1 MHNSSAESPQA
12 VPLLHLKLQATW
24 LKLAQ
29 TEHQRD
35 VGWPGRV
42 CLVSRPEHAMQ
53 HLAPGKNCTV
63 LFICK
68 ERITVQANEDH
79 SLAHCSSS
87 QQCQQVGAGWLAQL
101 RSPDREPLPCDN
113 SRNTAWCW
121 QDRSRMALR
130 LPSHT
135 ALRTLPRHS
144 HSSTEALDGL
154 FLSPLFD
161 PLQLEKSPLL
171 TPHSCILVLHS
182 MPLF

>member
-12 VPLLHLKLQATW
+12 VPLPHLKLQATW

-42 CLVSRPEHAMQ
+42 CSASRPEHAMQ
-53 HLAPGKNCTV
+53 HLAPGKNQ
-63 LFICK
+63 K
-68 ERITVQANEDH
+68 EKLQANEDH

-87 QQCQQVGAGWLAQL
+87 QQCQQVGAGWLAQS
-101 RSPDREPLPCDN
+101 RSPDRKPLPCDN

-121 QDRSRMALR
+121 QDRGRMAPR

-144 HSSTEALDGL
+144 HSFTEALDGL
-154 FLSPLFD
+154 FLSPLFP

-171 TPHSCILVLHS
+171 TPHCCILVLHS
-182 MPLF
+182 TPLF